1 MVPAGLKDPLLELW
15 VAFTIAGA
23 FLQNLRSFVQRYL
36 TASLSVHGSSY
47 VRFLY
52 ALPVAWIFSLFWL
65 DGPLPELTVAFWFY
79 AVVGATSQMFATSAL
94 IAAVSGSQFAVGT
107 AMSKTESVQATF
119 FGLLILSETI
129 SLLNFAGILIS
140 LMGAFLV
147 TGVLGTKSIE
157 KDNRAVPLGLLA
169 GSLFALCSV
178 CFRGATLELES
189 DSLVVLSPFSRAIVT
204 LTVALTLQTILMGVF
219 LVIRQPG
226 QLGKVLASWRIAS
239 IVGIVG
245 AVSSICWFSA
255 MSLVNA
261 ALVRAMG
268 QIELVFTVLTSL
280 LIIRERV
287 KLVEIVG
294 MFVLVFG
301 MFLLVD

>member
-1 MVPAGLKDPLLELW
+1 MELW

-23 FLQNLRSFVQRYL
+23 FLQNLRSFAQRYL

-52 ALPVAWIFSLFWL
+52 ALPVACIFSLCWL

-79 AVVGATSQMFATSAL
+79 VVMGATSQMFATSAL
-94 IAAVSGSQFAVGT
+94 IAAVSSSQFAVGT

-119 FGLLILSETI
+119 FGLLILSESM
-129 SLLNFAGILIS
+129 SLLNFVGILIS
-140 LMGAFLV
+140 LLGAFLV
-147 TGVLGTKSIE
+147 TGVLGSKSIE

-204 LTVALTLQTILMGVF
+204 LTVVLTFQTVIMGVF

-245 AVSSICWFSA
+245 AVSSICWFTA

-280 LIIRERV
+280 FIIRERV

>member
-23 FLQNLRSFVQRYL
+23 FLQNLRSFAQRYL
-36 TASLSVHGSSY
+36 TASLSVHGASY

-52 ALPVAWIFSLFWL
+52 ALPVAWIFTFCWL
-65 DGPLPELTVAFWFY
+65 EGPLPELTAAFWLY
-79 AVVGATSQMFATSAL
+79 VVLGAASQMFATSAL

-107 AMSKTESVQATF
+107 AMSKTESVQATL
-119 FGLLILSETI
+119 FGLLILSETM
-129 SLLNFAGILIS
+129 SRLNFVGILIS
-140 LMGAFLV
+140 LLGAFLV
-147 TGVLGTKSIE
+147 TGVLVSGPIE
-157 KDNRAVPLGLLA
+157 KDSRAVPLGLVA
-169 GSLFALCSV
+169 GFLFALCSV
-178 CFRGATLELES
+178 CFRGATLELEV
-189 DSLVVLSPFSRAIVT
+189 DSLVALSPFSRAIVT
-204 LTVALTLQTILMGVF
+204 LTVALTLQTILMGAF
-219 LVIRQPG
+219 LVVRQPG
-226 QLGKVLASWRIAS
+226 QLSKVFASWRIAS

-245 AVSSICWFSA
+245 AVSSMCWFTA
-255 MSLVNA
+255 MSLINA

-280 LIIRERV
+280 FIIRERV

-294 MFVLVFG
+294 MVVLVFG

>member
-1 MVPAGLKDPLLELW
+1 MPAGLKDPLLEPW

-23 FLQNLRSFVQRYL
+23 FLQNLRSFAQRYL

-52 ALPVAWIFSLFWL
+52 ALPVAWMFSLSL
-65 DGPLPELTVAFWFY
+65 LEGPLPELTASFWLY
-79 AVVGATSQMFATSAL
+79 VLVGASSQMFATSAL

-129 SLLNFAGILIS
+129 SLFNFFGILIS
-140 LMGAFLV
+140 LLGAFLV
-147 TGVLGTKSIE
+147 TGVLGSRSIE

-169 GSLFALCSV
+169 GALFALCSV
-178 CFRGATLELES
+178 CFRGATLELEG
-189 DSLVVLSPFSRAIVT
+189 DSLVDFSPFSRAIVT

-219 LVIRQPG
+219 LVVTQPG

-245 AVSSICWFSA
+245 AVSSICWFTA

-280 LIIRERV
+280 FIIRERV

>member
-1 MVPAGLKDPLLELW
+1 MVPARLKDSLLEPW

-23 FLQNLRSFVQRYL
+23 FLQNLRSFAQRYL

-52 ALPVAWIFSLFWL
+52 ALPVAWMFSLSWL
-65 DGPLPELTVAFWFY
+65 EGPLPELTAAFWLY
-79 AVVGATSQMFATSAL
+79 VVVGATSQMFATSAL

-140 LMGAFLV
+140 LLGAFLV
-147 TGVLGTKSIE
+147 TGVLGSKSIE
-157 KDNRAVPLGLLA
+157 KDNRAVPLGLVA

-178 CFRGATLELES
+178 CFRGATLELDS

-219 LVIRQPG
+219 LVVTQPG

-245 AVSSICWFSA
+245 AVSSICWFTA

-280 LIIRERV
+280 FIIRERV

>member
-1 MVPAGLKDPLLELW
+1 
-15 VAFTIAGA
+15 
-23 FLQNLRSFVQRYL
+23 
-36 TASLSVHGSSY
+36 
-47 VRFLY
+47 
-52 ALPVAWIFSLFWL
+52 LPVAWIFLLFWL

-79 AVVGATSQMFATSAL
+79 VVTGATSQMFATSAL

-129 SLLNFAGILIS
+129 SLLNFVGILIS
-140 LMGAFLV
+140 LLGAFLV
-147 TGVLGTKSIE
+147 TGVLGSRSFE

-169 GSLFALCSV
+169 GFLFALCSV

-219 LVIRQPG
+219 LVVTQSG
-226 QLGKVLASWRIAS
+226 QLSKVLASWRIAS
-239 IVGIVG
+239 IVGIIG
-245 AVSSICWFSA
+245 AVSSICWFTA

-280 LIIRERV
+280 FIIRERV
-287 KLVEIVG
+287 KLVEILG
-294 MFVLVFG
+294 MFVLVLG

>member
-1 MVPAGLKDPLLELW
+1 
-15 VAFTIAGA
+15 
-23 FLQNLRSFVQRYL
+23 
-36 TASLSVHGSSY
+36 
-47 VRFLY
+47 
-52 ALPVAWIFSLFWL
+52 
-65 DGPLPELTVAFWFY
+65 
-79 AVVGATSQMFATSAL
+79 
-94 IAAVSGSQFAVGT
+94 
-107 AMSKTESVQATF
+107 
-119 FGLLILSETI
+119 
-129 SLLNFAGILIS
+129 
-140 LMGAFLV
+140 
-147 TGVLGTKSIE
+147 
-157 KDNRAVPLGLLA
+157 
-169 GSLFALCSV
+169 
-178 CFRGATLELES
+178 
-189 DSLVVLSPFSRAIVT
+189 
-204 LTVALTLQTILMGVF
+204 MGVF

-280 LIIRERV
+280 FIIRERV

>member
-1 MVPAGLKDPLLELW
+1 MPAGLKDPLLELW

-23 FLQNLRSFVQRYL
+23 FLQNLRSFAQRYL
-36 TASLSVHGSSY
+36 TASLSIHGSSY

-52 ALPVAWIFSLFWL
+52 ALPVAWMFSFFWL
-65 DGPLPELTVAFWFY
+65 EGPLPELTAAFWLY
-79 AVVGATSQMFATSAL
+79 VVAGATSQMFATSAL

-119 FGLLILSETI
+119 FGLLILSETM
-129 SLLNFAGILIS
+129 SLLNFVGILIS
-140 LMGAFLV
+140 LLGAFLV
-147 TGVLGTKSIE
+147 TGVLGSRSIE

-219 LVIRQPG
+219 LVITTT
-226 QLGKVLASWRIAS
+226 W
-239 IVGIVG
+239 
-245 AVSSICWFSA
+245 SA
-255 MSLVNA
+255 W
-261 ALVRAMG
+261 
-268 QIELVFTVLTSL
+268 
-280 LIIRERV
+280 
-287 KLVEIVG
+287 
-294 MFVLVFG
+294 
-301 MFLLVD
+301 

>member
-1 MVPAGLKDPLLELW
+1 MPAGFKDPHLELW

-23 FLQNLRSFVQRYL
+23 FLQNLRSFAQRYL

-52 ALPVAWIFSLFWL
+52 ALPVAWIFLLFWL
-65 DGPLPELTVAFWFY
+65 DRPLPELTVAFWFY
-79 AVVGATSQMFATSAL
+79 VVVGATSQMFATSAL

-107 AMSKTESVQATF
+107 AMSKTESVQAIF
-119 FGLLILSETI
+119 FGLLILSETM

-140 LMGAFLV
+140 LLGAFLV
-147 TGVLGTKSIE
+147 TGVLGSKSIE

-204 LTVALTLQTILMGVF
+204 LTFALTLQTILMGVF

-239 IVGIVG
+239 IVGVVG

-280 LIIRERV
+280 FIIRERV

>member
-1 MVPAGLKDPLLELW
+1 MELW

-23 FLQNLRSFVQRYL
+23 FLQNLRSLAQRYL

-52 ALPVAWIFSLFWL
+52 ALPVAWIFSLCWL

-79 AVVGATSQMFATSAL
+79 VVTGATSQMFATSAL

-140 LMGAFLV
+140 LLGAFLV
-147 TGVLGTKSIE
+147 TGVLGSKSIE

-204 LTVALTLQTILMGVF
+204 LTIALTLQTILMGVF
-219 LVIRQPG
+219 LIFRQPG

-280 LIIRERV
+280 FIIRERV